1 MLLVDYLVTRD
12 GSASLSGHA
21 YDYVLA
27 GNGVYVQAENPH
39 LAARVSIAPCHVRG
53 LPALEPAFVLKHGR
67 LPLDLW
73 QHIVAVAQ
81 SWAVFGQEVLLTVRH
96 DARLG
101 YHLVVPRQATG
112 PTEITYRP
120 APNVVLEIHSH
131 HAYPARFSPVDDADE
146 QRLALYGVLGR
157 LDTAHPQVALRLGVY
172 GYFMPVQWDQVF
184 DGVPGGFSDAFYPG
198 ESEDDDD
205 LSD

>member
-1 MLLVDYLVTRD
+1 MSLVDYLVARD
-12 GSASLSGHA
+12 GPPPLNGHA

-27 GNGVYVQAENPH
+27 GNGVYVQAENAH

-53 LPALEPAFVLKHGR
+53 LPPLEPACVLKHGR

-81 SWAVFGQEVLLTVRH
+81 TWAAFGQEVLLTVRH

-101 YHLVVPRQATG
+101 YHLVVPRQTTG
-112 PTEITYRP
+112 ATEITYRP
-120 APNVVLEIHSH
+120 APNVVLEVHSH

-157 LDTAHPQVALRLGVY
+157 LDTARPQVALRLGVY
-172 GYFMPVQWDQVF
+172 GYFMPVPWDRIF
-184 DGVPGGFSDAFYPG
+184 DGDLGGFEDAFYTA
-198 ESEDDDD
+198 ESEDDHD

>member
-1 MLLVDYLVTRD
+1 MPLVDYLVARD
-12 GSASLSGHA
+12 GPPPVSGPA
-21 YDYVLA
+21 YDYVMA
-27 GNGVYVQAENPH
+27 GNGIYVQAENAC
-39 LAARVSIAPCHVRG
+39 LLARVPLADCEVRG
-53 LPALEPAFVLKHGR
+53 LPALEPACVLKHGR
-67 LPLDLW
+67 LPRDLW

-81 SWAVFGQEVLLTVRH
+81 TWAAFDQEVLLTVRH
-96 DARLG
+96 AARLG
-101 YHLVVPRQATG
+101 YHLVVPRQTTG

-157 LDTAHPQVALRLGVY
+157 LDTAQPQVALRLGVY
-172 GYFMPVQWDQVF
+172 GYCMPVPWEGVF
-184 DGVPGGFSDAFYPG
+184 EGDTGGFEDTFYKQ
-198 ESEDDDD
+198 ESEDDD

>member
-1 MLLVDYLVTRD
+1 MPLVDYLVARD
-12 GSASLSGHA
+12 GPPPLNGYA

-27 GNGVYVQAENPH
+27 GDGVYVQAENAC
-39 LAARVSIAPCHVRG
+39 LLARVPLARCHVRG
-53 LPALEPAFVLKHGR
+53 LAPLEPVCVLKHGR

-81 SWAVFGQEVLLTVRH
+81 TWAVFGQEVLLTVRH

-101 YHLVVPRQATG
+101 YHLVVPRQTTG
-112 PTEITYRP
+112 TTEITYRP

-131 HAYPARFSPVDDADE
+131 HAYPARFSAVDDADE

-157 LDTAHPQVALRLGVY
+157 LDTARPQVALRLGVY
-172 GYFMPVQWDQVF
+172 GYFMPVPWDRIF
-184 DGVPGGFSDAFYPG
+184 DGDLGGFEDAFYTA
-198 ESEDDDD
+198 ESEDDHD

>member
-1 MLLVDYLVTRD
+1 MPLVDYLVARD
-12 GSASLSGHA
+12 GPPPLSGHA

-27 GNGVYVQAENPH
+27 GNGVYVQAESAC
-39 LAARVSIAPCHVRG
+39 LLARVPVTPCCVRG
-53 LPALEPAFVLKHGR
+53 LPLLEPVCVLKHGR

-81 SWAVFGQEVLLTVRH
+81 TWAAFGQEVLLTVRH

-112 PTEITYRP
+112 ATEITYRP

-172 GYFMPVQWDQVF
+172 GYFMPVPWDRVF
-184 DGVPGGFSDAFYPG
+184 ASAPGGFEDTFYRQ

-205 LSD
+205 LPN